1 LENPISDSVSSLGLD
16 LDNRLLR
23 RRNIE
28 DSISDSSSLN
38 RENKKKENNKNASN
52 SVLDYSFS
60 VSVRNI
66 IISVGT
72 VGFVV
77 SMGINVYLYSW
88 HKPTIY

>member
-1 LENPISDSVSSLGLD
+1 MENPISDSVSSLGLD

-28 DSISDSSSLN
+28 DSISYSSSLN

>member
-28 DSISDSSSLN
+28 DSISYSSSLN